1 MSAAE
6 VVVTVAGVALALL
19 VNLWFLGPRR
29 RR

>member
-1 MSAAE
+1 MSPAEIAVIAAG
-6 VVVTVAGVALALL
+6 AGLILL